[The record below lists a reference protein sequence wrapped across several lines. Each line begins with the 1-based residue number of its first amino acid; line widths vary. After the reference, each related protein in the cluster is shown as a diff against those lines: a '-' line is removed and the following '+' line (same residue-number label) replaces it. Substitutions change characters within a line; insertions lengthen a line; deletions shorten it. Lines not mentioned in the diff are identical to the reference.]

1 MTYRRGQDADTWHWC
16 ANCSHWPTADYIERN
31 AKLGTG
37 ELCKECMAKDLTRNC
52 QPAEEVVERV
62 ERRTVPRF
70 NRESG

>member
-1 MTYRRGQDADTWHWC
+1 
-16 ANCSHWPTADYIERN
+16 
-31 AKLGTG
+31 
-37 ELCKECMAKDLTRNC
+37 MAKDLTRNC